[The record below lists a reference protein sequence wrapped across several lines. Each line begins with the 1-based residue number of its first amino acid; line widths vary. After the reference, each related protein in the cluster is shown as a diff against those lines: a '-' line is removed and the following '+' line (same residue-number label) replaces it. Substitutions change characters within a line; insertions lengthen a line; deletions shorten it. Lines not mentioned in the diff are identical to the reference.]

1 MAIPLDNRI
10 GYERALLRAAAA
22 PASVAAVPDIET
34 PTVEFA
40 QGQARGAVEGSALRS
55 DVAFGKERLA
65 KSSELAEKR
74 LTTSSELAGKRLTES
89 SRQFG
94 LKLSESDREFQ
105 SRINLD
111 RERLDSWATQNNWA
125 TAIAVANLGLE
136 ALTIPGRLKAEKKRE
151 TQEADLI
158 STMKRTAAERDLG
171 VINLRDLVN
180 TSVTEARRDAIR
192 QPWNIRKRFPRSAG
206 DYYDNEG
213 VIE

>member
-1 MAIPLDNRI
+1 MAIPPNNRI

-22 PASVAAVPDIET
+22 PTSVAAVPDIET

-40 QGQARGAVEGSALRS
+40 QGQARGAVEGAALRS

-74 LTTSSELAGKRLTES
+74 LTTSSELAEKRLTES

-105 SRINLD
+105 AKRKLD
-111 RERLDSWATQNNWA
+111 MERLDSWAEQNSWT
-125 TAIAVANLGLE
+125 TAIAAANLGLE
-136 ALTIPGRLKAEKKRE
+136 AFTIPGRLKAERKRE
-151 TQEADLI
+151 AMEQDVLDMWKKTDVDRDRA
-158 STMKRTAAERDLG
+158 TMD
-171 VINLRDLVN
+171 LRDAAALWR
-180 TSVTEARRDAIR
+180 TEARRDAIR
-192 QPWNIRKRFPRSAG
+192 APSNLRKNFPRSAG